1 MASAEPTFQRN
12 ALAPGILAAVAL
24 FIGTPLVFT
33 DWFTP
38 VQYIVTILALI
49 VAWFAVQ
56 AKQWWWAI
64 VFVPIAVL
72 WNPVFP
78 MPFEG
83 IPWQVAQPVAAMV
96 FLVAGVLIRSSR
108 EPGPSATRR

>member
-1 MASAEPTFQRN
+1 MATAEPTFQRN
-12 ALAPGILAAVAL
+12 ALAPGILAAITL
-24 FIGTPLVFT
+24 FIGTAIIFT

-49 VAWFAVQ
+49 VAWFGVQ
-56 AKQWWWAI
+56 AKQWWWSV
-64 VFVPIAVL
+64 VFVAVAVL
-72 WNPVFP
+72 WNPVLP

-96 FLVAGVLIRSSR
+96 FLVAGVLIRSPR
-108 EPGPSATRR
+108 EPGPATSRR